1 MVGGTVA
8 QVVSSDVDGFA
19 EGDWV
24 VAFGGWQ
31 DHALSDG
38 KGVINIRGSAEG

>member
-1 MVGGTVA
+1 VTSG
-8 QVVSSDVDGFA
+8 VDGFGL
-19 EGDWV
+19 GDWV

-38 KGVINIRGSAEG
+38 TGLINLGKSPRNRRTARTA